1 MLLMV
6 FKACPWPGFGEEE
19 LKADHLLAPLKGP
32 SMASCEIGDEAFAR
46 APQKPFNRAQGSYL
60 PPPRYI
66 DNLTHAVFTG
76 GSVPDYLTEAKP
88 VKRRE
93 NDTFSSQ
100 PSAPSTMTSHI
111 CGHCQHPDATN
122 RCSGYCSQI
131 VWYCSAA
138 YQKEAWSDHKGSC
151 RKTKKEKQLAESDAG
166 SILAQL
172 AATASSREDNNRS
185 LYNSCVTGDENK
197 VRQILLEAGWTSIMP
212 N

>member
-1 MLLMV
+1 MFLKKLGIIRCTGSLRRQTQTQSTSNVLLME
-6 FKACPWPGFGEEE
+6 FKACPLPGFGEGE

-76 GSVPDYLTEAKP
+76 GSVPDYLTEAKQ

-100 PSAPSTMTSHI
+100 PGAPSHDGLS
-111 CGHCQHPDATN
+111 P
-122 RCSGYCSQI
+122 
-131 VWYCSAA
+131 
-138 YQKEAWSDHKGSC
+138 
-151 RKTKKEKQLAESDAG
+151 L
-166 SILAQL
+166 
-172 AATASSREDNNRS
+172 RS
-185 LYNSCVTGDENK
+185 LSTARCNETMQRVPDSVVLQCSVSKRSLVGSQGVLQENK
-197 VRQILLEAGWTSIMP
+197 EGKAAGRERRWLHPGPTSSYSIITRR
-212 N
+212 